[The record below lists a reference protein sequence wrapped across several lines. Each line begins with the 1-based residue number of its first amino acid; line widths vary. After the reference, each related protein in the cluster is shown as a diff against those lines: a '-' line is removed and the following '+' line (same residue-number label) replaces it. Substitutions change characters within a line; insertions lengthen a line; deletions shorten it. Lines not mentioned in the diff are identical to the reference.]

1 MKDYG
6 TCRNISGSSSKV
18 NNVTANDFKDCF
30 FLPSIF
36 LIQYMVIVET
46 EWLHVQSNIQI
57 SVMRQSLDPHRVDC
71 RPQVRLAYLL
81 C

>member
-6 TCRNISGSSSKV
+6 TGRNISGSSSKV

-36 LIQYMVIVET
+36 LIEYMVIVET

-57 SVMRQSLDPHRVDC
+57 SVYETEFRSTSG
-71 RPQVRLAYLL
+71 RLQTSG
-81 C
+81 